1 MPFLPSIDSIATR
14 IRICGVIWIRTQPP
28 TTPGSRLQDPMR
40 KHPLTGFVP
49 CHVALPVQ
57 SCIPEQRLP
66 EESEV
71 PRTLGLTFQKLFWLH
86 QPFQFAAVEVEF
98 GRSTVDTILVRQ
110 FG

>member
-1 MPFLPSIDSIATR
+1 MPFLASIDSIATR
-14 IRICGVIWIRTQPP
+14 MRICGVIWIRTRPP
-28 TTPGSRLQDPMR
+28 ITSGSSSQDPMR

-57 SCIPEQRLP
+57 SCIQESRLP

-71 PRTLGLTFQKLFWLH
+71 PRTLGLVFQELH
-86 QPFQFAAVEVEF
+86 SLPSAV
-98 GRSTVDTILVRQ
+98 STCPHRGGVPPQ